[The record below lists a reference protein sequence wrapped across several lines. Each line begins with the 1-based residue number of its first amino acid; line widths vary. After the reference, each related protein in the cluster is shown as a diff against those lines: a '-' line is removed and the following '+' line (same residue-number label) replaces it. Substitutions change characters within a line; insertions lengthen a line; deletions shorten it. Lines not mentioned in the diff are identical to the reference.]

1 MKKRTRL
8 LFAVVA
14 TIALTL
20 SVGCVTKTDLQT
32 LQLERRQD
40 LNRIKE
46 LEAELVET
54 KQLLKDKIESSQTP
68 IREQSADMYA
78 ELQSLRTDNAKLRG
92 KIESLS
98 MRIDR
103 QVGAE
108 DSAVTLAALEEQL
121 DEIEFILENQLQVD
135 LSKVKAERATKQQA
149 ASQEAN
155 AVKSDEQARIEGAKT
170 ETKAA
175 ATSPAPATDED
186 GDDPAKALYDKA
198 YALYKD
204 GKYERARSYWA
215 EFTDVFKDHPYAA
228 SATFWQGQCY
238 FKMKDYNRATILFE
252 DVIAKYKKSSKF
264 KSALLRAG
272 YSWDYLGDK
281 EAAKMR
287 MQQVVENFP
296 KSVEATQARR
306 YLDKLK

>member
-1 MKKRTRL
+1 MKTRNHFFL
-8 LFAVVA
+8 ALFSIFVM
-14 TIALTL
+14 LF
-20 SVGCVTKTDLQT
+20 SVGCVTKTDIET
-32 LQLERRQD
+32 LQMERRQD

-46 LEAELVET
+46 LEAELSDT
-54 KQLLKDKIESSQTP
+54 KELLKQKIESSQTP

-92 KIESLS
+92 SIESLS
-98 MRIDR
+98 MRLDR
-103 QVGAE
+103 QVGAAE
-108 DSAVTLAALEEQL
+108 SNLTLAALEEQIN
-121 DEIEFILENQLQVD
+121 EIEFILENQLQVD
-135 LSKVKAERATKQQA
+135 MAKVKANR
-149 ASQEAN
+149 
-155 AVKSDEQARIEGAKT
+155 
-170 ETKAA
+170 AA
-175 ATSPAPATDED
+175 AKQTAPAQDINAAGQPQTQEEAQTSTTAETTPVTASAETADT
-186 GDDPAKALYDKA
+186 DPAKALYDKA
-198 YALYKD
+198 YNLYKD

-215 EFTDVFKDHPYAA
+215 EFTDVFKDHPYVA

-252 DVIAKYKKSSKF
+252 DVIAKYKDSSKY

-287 MQQVVENFP
+287 MQQVVEKFP